1 MTRDLLTRVQSTV
14 SRTYFTCFVI
24 LRKLMSF
31 KCRYLN
37 NIEKFV
43 ALTQKSTSTAGR
55 LYTKCFLSIELSF
68 QEHVPRH
75 ANWNVI
81 ESSPSKN
88 SRLSVTSSGPDS
100 LTETEGGPSSTEG

>member
-37 NIEKFV
+37 NIKKFV
-43 ALTQKSTSTAGR
+43 ALTRKSTSTAGR
-55 LYTKCFLSIELSF
+55 LYTKFFLSIEISF
-68 QEHVPRH
+68 QEHVSRH
-75 ANWNVI
+75 ANWNAI

-88 SRLSVTSSGPDS
+88 SWLSVTSSGPDS

>member
-1 MTRDLLTRVQSTV
+1 
-14 SRTYFTCFVI
+14 
-24 LRKLMSF
+24 MSF
-31 KCRYLN
+31 KCQYLN

-43 ALTQKSTSTAGR
+43 ALTQKSTSTAGG

-75 ANWNVI
+75 ANWNAI

-88 SRLSVTSSGPDS
+88 SCLSVTSSGPDS

>member
-1 MTRDLLTRVQSTV
+1 
-14 SRTYFTCFVI
+14 
-24 LRKLMSF
+24 MSL

-37 NIEKFV
+37 NTEKIV
-43 ALTQKSTSTAGR
+43 ALSTGGQ
-55 LYTKCFLSIELSF
+55 LLTKCFLSIELSF

-75 ANWNVI
+75 ASWNVI

-100 LTETEGGPSSTEG
+100 LTGTEGGLSSTEG

>member
-1 MTRDLLTRVQSTV
+1 MTRDLLTRLQLTV

-31 KCRYLN
+31 KCRYPN
-37 NIEKFV
+37 NIEFV

-55 LYTKCFLSIELSF
+55 LYTKSFLSIELSF

-75 ANWNVI
+75 ANWSAI
-81 ESSPSKN
+81 ENSPSKN